1 MLVSG
6 GKMKIFPLDKTKRK
20 GFLEE
25 VSYLGDF
32 KTNLLFLQTGTEKL
46 RAFSGSLANEELMAF
61 WRMFPIEG
69 VGLYLGKISVDRSGK
84 KEARLSLDALHHFKD
99 QITKNILE
107 VNEEQAKDWFLGKTI
122 QLNEEQ
128 KEKYKDVRNFVAVKF
143 EEDFIGTGRIA
154 ENGVV
159 MNFLPKERRIRE
171 NG

>member
-1 MLVSG
+1 
-6 GKMKIFPLDKTKRK
+6 MKIIPLDKTKRK

-46 RAFSGSLANEELMAF
+46 KAFSGSLANEELMAF

-69 VGLYLGKISVDRSGK
+69 VGLYLGKVSIDRSGK
-84 KEARLSLDALHHFKD
+84 KEARLSLDALHYFQN
-99 QITKNILE
+99 QITRNILE
-107 VNEEQAKDWFLGKTI
+107 INEEQAKDWFLGKTI
-122 QLNEEQ
+122 QLTEEQ
-128 KEKYKDVRNFVAVKF
+128 REKYKEYRNFVAVKF
-143 EEDFIGTGRIA
+143 GEDLVGTGRVA
-154 ENGVV
+154 ENGTL